1 MFYYLNKAQTPCGP
15 HREEELFTML
25 RKGKL
30 APDTLVAEDGGDAW
44 YTLAQK
50 YEQHRYTTPCP
61 NCNNNVVPEAGTK
74 PLLLPLYC
82 PHCGDQLRPVCPQ
95 NFFSNIAFTLRHA
108 FRFSGRAT
116 RREFW
121 SAVLGSI
128 LAIPVAMGI
137 ILSILDFYIDEGV
150 QVINC
155 ILAVVFCAGISF
167 CVGMTALCTR
177 RLRDGGMNIKLMWG
191 LLGYPLYIIL
201 MFVSANPYFNVRES
215 FYFLQSIAT
224 FLFFLSFVFTMII
237 AVLALAESKHPS

>member
-1 MFYYLNKAQTPCGP
+1 
-15 HREEELFTML
+15 ML

-95 NFFSNIAFTLRHA
+95 NFFSNIAFTLKHP

-121 SAVLGSI
+121 SAVLCSI
-128 LAIPVAMGI
+128 LAIPMPLGI
-137 ILSILDFYIDEGV
+137 ILSLLDFYIGEGT
-150 QVINC
+150 QVVNS
-155 ILAVVFCAGISF
+155 ILAITFCACISY
-167 CVGMTALCTR
+167 CVGMAALCTR
-177 RLRDGGMNIKLMWG
+177 RLRDGGMNIKLVWG
-191 LLGYPLYIIL
+191 LLGYPLYLFL
-201 MFVSANPYFNVRES
+201 MLIASNFNVGIN
-215 FYFLQSIAT
+215 FDFFAIAASI
-224 FLFFLSFVFTMII
+224 LFFISIVCTMII
-237 AVLALAESKHPS
+237 AVLALAPSKQPS